1 MDICCTFAIAAVAS
15 AAVVVAVVV
24 VAASVVAVIFVVI
37 IVVVVAGVVHVVFV
51 FGVVFVYTPKAWFP
65 LNVSVLATDRS
76 CLLART
82 SLRWAGFHRQASQG
96 LLRGLLHQRYVNCA
110 AHSVFNHK

>member
-1 MDICCTFAIAAVAS
+1 MDATENARLVTANATSYINLAS
-15 AAVVVAVVV
+15 YL
-24 VAASVVAVIFVVI
+24 F
-37 IVVVVAGVVHVVFV
+37 
-51 FGVVFVYTPKAWFP
+51 KAWFP

-82 SLRWAGFHRQASQG
+82 SLRWPGFHRQASQG
-96 LLRGLLHQRYVNCA
+96 LLRGLLHQRYVNRA

>member
-1 MDICCTFAIAAVAS
+1 MKT
-15 AAVVVAVVV
+15 
-24 VAASVVAVIFVVI
+24 
-37 IVVVVAGVVHVVFV
+37 
-51 FGVVFVYTPKAWFP
+51 TKAWYP

-96 LLRGLLHQRYVNCA
+96 LLRGLLDQRYVNRA
-110 AHSVFNHK
+110 AHSAFITNNDVPRVVVIFVLALLFFFGGQKFFFVSCILSEITTFRK

>member
-1 MDICCTFAIAAVAS
+1 MWLIIKITFS
-15 AAVVVAVVV
+15 EQM
-24 VAASVVAVIFVVI
+24 SVLSKNGTTLEA
-37 IVVVVAGVVHVVFV
+37 
-51 FGVVFVYTPKAWFP
+51 KAWFP

-82 SLRWAGFHRQASQG
+82 SLRCPGFHRQASQG
-96 LLRGLLHQRYVNCA
+96 LLRGLSHQRYVNRA